1 VIYDRRMRHRPEPP
15 AGVAGSEDPHVAPA
29 PLDGTRGEVA
39 EATRRTHLASE
50 RTYLAWWRTGL
61 TALTVGI
68 GAGKIA
74 PALTSGATWPYT
86 VAGAGFAVL
95 GVVCIVYAALRR
107 REVDEALARGDF
119 VGPNDRVIGLMTVL
133 GAVLGVLL
141 LAIVLA
147 EG

>member
-1 VIYDRRMRHRPEPP
+1 M
-15 AGVAGSEDPHVAPA
+15 VAGGDPQLESGQAQRA
-29 PLDGTRGEVA
+29 RAEVA
-39 EATRRTHLASE
+39 DATRRTHLASE

-68 GAGKIA
+68 GAGRIV

-86 VAGAGFAVL
+86 IVGAGYAVL
-95 GVVCIVYAALRR
+95 GVVCIVYAAWRR
-107 REVDEALARGDF
+107 REVEEALARGDF
-119 VGPNDRVIGLMTVL
+119 VRSDDRVIALMTIGGALL
-133 GAVLGVLL
+133 GLFV